1 MLCIL
6 IYAMPCSILKARV
19 KITESKNYLNA
30 VRIFDFDL
38 YWFKSESLLIA
49 YFFLEELI
57 QQKSISLVKFSNI
70 TENRIANN

>member
-49 YFFLEELI
+49 YFFFGGVDSTKKYFTSEI
-57 QQKSISLVKFSNI
+57 F
-70 TENRIANN
+70 